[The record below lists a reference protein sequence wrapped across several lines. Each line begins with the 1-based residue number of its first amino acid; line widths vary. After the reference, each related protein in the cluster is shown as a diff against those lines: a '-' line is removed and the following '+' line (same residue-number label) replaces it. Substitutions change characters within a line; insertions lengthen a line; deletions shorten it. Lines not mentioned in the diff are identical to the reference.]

1 MIAVGREILEL
12 LRLQQGHYGA
22 LKQAVE
28 KQTAHIEATDI
39 GRLTSG
45 TSEVRGLMRKIRDA
59 EADLRPLR
67 QSWSSLGHDRPPA
80 EQREI
85 DALVASIR
93 ELIVEIQ
100 ETKNRNAD
108 LLKGAMDRVRKQM
121 AGLNSQAKAAQAY
134 RPRPARAARFVDKA
148 N

>member
-1 MIAVGREILEL
+1 
-12 LRLQQGHYGA
+12 
-22 LKQAVE
+22 
-28 KQTAHIEATDI
+28 
-39 GRLTSG
+39 
-45 TSEVRGLMRKIRDA
+45 MRKIRDA